1 MSTFYAYRLECKCG
15 HTDMVELVYG
25 IHITR
30 LPRARQQI
38 LDGDFQVFV
47 CSACGERTAIE
58 APTIYTDFDRHQ
70 YVAVETAVRQDW
82 ATLGARHDHAFENSF
97 TRGPA
102 IASEMGTKFRKRCV
116 IGFRALREKLMVWDA
131 ALDDL
136 VIEGVKGRLMER
148 LGITPGD
155 GVFRLAGVLPG
166 GHLTF
171 LRFEPS
177 PPAPPG
183 THVHHTTTMGAV
195 DAETVLASEY
205 VHQLEDRARIAQ
217 AYPWLA
223 DKWLVDIHDGL
234 AVRSRVFR

>member
-1 MSTFYAYRLECKCG
+1 M
-15 HTDMVELVYG
+15 
-25 IHITR
+25 
-30 LPRARQQI
+30 
-38 LDGDFQVFV
+38 
-47 CSACGERTAIE
+47 
-58 APTIYTDFDRHQ
+58 
-70 YVAVETAVRQDW
+70 
-82 ATLGARHDHAFENSF
+82 
-97 TRGPA
+97 
-102 IASEMGTKFRKRCV
+102 
-116 IGFRALREKLMVWDA
+116 IGFRGLREKLMIWDA

-136 VIEGVKGRLMER
+136 VIEGLKGRLMER
-148 LGITPGD
+148 LGMTPGD

-183 THVHHTTTMGAV
+183 AHAHRTTPTGAV

-205 VHQLEDRARIAQ
+205 VQQLENRARIAR

-234 AVRSRVFR
+234 AVGSAFR